1 MKDCMTTFT
10 GLQFNAFEPEAD
22 KIRIE
27 DIAHALSMM
36 VRANGHFPPSCA
48 GTVGSGFT
56 GFTVSGFCTSGL
68 GTEAFASFLGA
79 SSPPLRAK
87 KAPPPPSTT
96 TAAPMMTHFPM
107 PLSAT
112 ITC

>member
-36 VRANGHFPPSCA
+36 VRANGHFPQFFS
-48 GTVGSGFT
+48 VGQHCIQHWHEIMCRQLHLH
-56 GFTVSGFCTSGL
+56 VCCTM
-68 GTEAFASFLGA
+68 EVKHI
-79 SSPPLRAK
+79 LR
-87 KAPPPPSTT
+87 
-96 TAAPMMTHFPM
+96 M
-107 PLSAT
+107 LQDL
-112 ITC
+112 